1 MEKIKAAELLNRL
14 GIPALSDD
22 DLEWV
27 TGGSSEGMNYG
38 EEWTGVNQCK
48 NEASKQYNQCTQ
60 ECWFADDPVDCLSG
74 CDMDKNDAM
83 TECDAL

>member
-27 TGGSSEGMNYG
+27 TGGSSEGLNLG
-38 EEWTGVNQCK
+38 G
-48 NEASKQYNQCTQ
+48 
-60 ECWFADDPVDCLSG
+60 G
-74 CDMDKNDAM
+74 MDRRKSVQKRSEQAI
-83 TECDAL
+83 